1 MPVVIGEMTF
11 AIVEMVVVIG
21 EMPVV
26 IGEMPVVIGEMPT
39 AIREMTVVR
48 LEIHVATEV
57 RRRKATALGQLRL
70 RTSAATSAHGDRNSR
85 LTRRGIV
92 PIARGRPSQ

>member
-1 MPVVIGEMTF
+1 MTFAIVEMTF
-11 AIVEMVVVIG
+11 AIVEMTFAIVEIA
-21 EMPVV
+21 VV

-70 RTSAATSAHGDRNSR
+70 RTSAATLAHGGRNSR
-85 LTRRGIV
+85 LTRR
-92 PIARGRPSQ
+92 ASCR